1 MILFLLASIVIGVG
15 GDMRSAVLALVL
27 LASPAYAQFA
37 SEQDRREAVQ
47 HYRDGQ
53 EFMSAE
59 QFERAA
65 EAYQKAIDKDRLLTL
80 AHYGLGQ
87 ANMSLRRFASA
98 IQAFT
103 NCREAYRTL
112 HGLAERDRV
121 AVERQ
126 RDEEIRELKD
136 TARRLQGMNT
146 NRTYELRVTKVEARI
161 EELERQR
168 TSTQVVFTAPAEVS
182 LALGSAYF
190 RNNQLPEAE
199 REWKAAVDA
208 NPKLGEAHNN
218 LAALYAMTGRKAE
231 AESAVKAA
239 EKAGF
244 RVNPKLKDDIK
255 RIGTGNSELGTRNF
269 EPQFQVPRS
278 PFQVT
283 RSAARLLAPAATPA
297 WRGSSRRTRR

>member
-1 MILFLLASIVIGVG
+1 MRCLTLAF
-15 GDMRSAVLALVL
+15 VLV
-27 LASPAYAQFA
+27 ASHAFAQLA
-37 SEQDRREAVQ
+37 SEQDRREALQ
-47 HYRDGQ
+47 HYRNGQ
-53 EFMSAE
+53 ELMSAE
-59 QFERAA
+59 QFEKAA
-65 EAYQKAIDKDRLLTL
+65 DEYQKAIDKDRLLTL

-126 RDEEIRELKD
+126 RDEELRELRD
-136 TARRLQGMNT
+136 TVRRLQGMNN
-146 NRTYELRVTKVEARI
+146 NRQYELRITKVEARI
-161 EELERQR
+161 QDLERQR
-168 TSTQVVFTAPAEVS
+168 TSNQAGFTAPAEVS
-182 LALGSAYF
+182 LALGSAHF
-190 RNNQLPEAE
+190 RSEQFPEAE

-231 AESAVKAA
+231 AERSVKAA

-244 RVNPKLKDDIK
+244 RVHPKLKEDIK
-255 RIGTGNSELGTRNF
+255 RMSTT
-269 EPQFQVPRS
+269 
-278 PFQVT
+278 
-283 RSAARLLAPAATPA
+283 
-297 WRGSSRRTRR
+297 